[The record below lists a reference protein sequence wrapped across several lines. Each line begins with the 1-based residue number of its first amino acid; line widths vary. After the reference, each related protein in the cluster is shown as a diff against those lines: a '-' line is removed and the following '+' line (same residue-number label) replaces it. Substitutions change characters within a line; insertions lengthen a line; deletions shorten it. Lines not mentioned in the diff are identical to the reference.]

1 MGYLCT
7 YTHSDFC
14 YNSTA
19 YNLVTFTFSAIF
31 HLWSQKGLNL
41 RPPDYEEGWNA
52 LKYWDLYG
60 VWYEMLQFC
69 YNFSQ

>member
-52 LKYWDLYG
+52 LK
-60 VWYEMLQFC
+60 
-69 YNFSQ
+69 